1 LGQVWSLGSDF
12 RTTQSVVEIH
22 PSARRHGVDD
32 EDIRHAI
39 DHSLATEDAGE
50 DPDRWLVIGPD
61 RAGNLLEVV
70 VLFTIE
76 GAQGGDPRNE
86 DARQVQ
92 EADRAVSKDRVYGH
106 TRSGEPITNKD
117 IETLAAE
124 AEAGYDV
131 DALLARRG
139 KRGRPA
145 LGSAPASVESVRLDP
160 ELRDQLLERAK
171 AEGTTTSEVIRE
183 ALRRFL
189 KAA

>member
-1 LGQVWSLGSDF
+1 MSQ
-12 RTTQSVVEIH
+12 
-22 PSARRHGVDD
+22 
-32 EDIRHAI
+32 
-39 DHSLATEDAGE
+39 
-50 DPDRWLVIGPD
+50 D
-61 RAGNLLEVV
+61 RA
-70 VLFTIE
+70 
-76 GAQGGDPRNE
+76 
-86 DARQVQ
+86 
-92 EADRAVSKDRVYGH
+92 YGR
-106 TRSGEPITNKD
+106 TRSGKPITDKE
-117 IETLAAE
+117 IEALAAE

-160 ELRDQLLERAK
+160 ELRGQLLERAK